1 MTASVAS
8 FLAQAQKKGT
18 ELPVALSGAVLLAAL
33 RLSENKMQAVR
44 PYQLL
49 VDDDGALDLLT
60 GEPPTG
66 DGYAAPELRNGA
78 VLPEDPRVLV
88 YAAGALG
95 YHLTTLTPPR
105 VGQGKSA
112 ELTGPLAPVIRKAMS
127 DRQQRYKSLADM
139 ARAIERIQ
147 GRPSREEERLILAAV
162 AASTPLPPAQKLA
175 KIELGR
181 AASPEDAPPP
191 PVAAPETQPVFTQV
205 WDPLEA
211 QPQPTPA
218 AQPAVELRPE
228 PAPVPDSLR
237 AELEAEKKAR
247 RELTAAIE
255 SRSQDLAQIGTR
267 LSLLEEQVRSSL
279 PPPLSPAASLARD
292 VMQLLEQRRFAEA
305 ERVLLDARVHNDAV
319 LQFALGQTLSSLPD
333 PDGSRLPRAETA
345 FRRAAELDATW
356 AQPRARLGALL
367 WRQGKQAEA
376 RAQFHAALKLDPTC
390 PEALAVLSTPPPRP
404 PAFAFAVSTAVSAL
418 AAAAMV
424 LAFRPSQ
431 RAQPAGGSA
440 PIAATSVAPAPQEP
454 VPHAMAPAP
463 KPPAARVAAAPP
475 PAAIALRL
483 PDPAPARATSP
494 APAPKTQSR
503 TADREPEPD
512 AEDEPQP
519 ARVSRAKP
527 PATEAAP
534 RPEPRKKIAA
544 VSGNR
549 AAAEAESARGDKS
562 LRAFDT
568 KGAETAFTAALRLDP
583 TLPAAHRGMGMVYVL
598 LGRNSE
604 AKAAYSRYLQL
615 APDAP
620 DREQIARLLSR

>member
-8 FLAQAQKKGT
+8 FLAQAQKKGA
-18 ELPVALSGAVLLAAL
+18 ELSAALSGALLLAAV
-33 RLSENKMQAVR
+33 RLSESKMQAVR

-60 GEPPTG
+60 GDPPTG

-88 YAAGALG
+88 YAVGALG
-95 YHLTTLTPPR
+95 YELSTLTPPR

-127 DRQQRYKSLADM
+127 ERQQRYKSLGDM

-147 GRPSREEERLILAAV
+147 RRPSREEERLILAAI

-181 AASPEDAPPP
+181 TASPDDVQQA
-191 PVAAPETQPVFTQV
+191 PVAATEPQPVFTQV
-205 WDPLEA
+205 WDPLE
-211 QPQPTPA
+211 PQ
-218 AQPAVELRPE
+218 AQPALAAPPPVEQRPD
-228 PAPVPDSLR
+228 PAPAPDSLR
-237 AELEAEKKAR
+237 AELDAEKRAR
-247 RELTAAIE
+247 RDLTMVIE
-255 SRSQDLAQIGTR
+255 SRNQDLAQLGMR
-267 LSLLEEQVRSSL
+267 LALLEEQVRSSL

-305 ERVLLDARVHNDAV
+305 ERVLLDSRVHGDAV
-319 LQFALGQTLSSLPD
+319 LQFALAQTLSALPD
-333 PDGSRLPRAETA
+333 PDGSRLSRAETA

-367 WRQGKQAEA
+367 WRQGKRAEA
-376 RAQFHAALKLDPTC
+376 RTQFDAALKLDPTC
-390 PEALAVLSTPPPRP
+390 PEALAVLSAPRP
-404 PAFAFAVSTAVSAL
+404 RAPAFAVSAAVSVL
-418 AAAAMV
+418 AAAAVV

-431 RAQPAGGSA
+431 RAKAPSDAPAISA
-440 PIAATSVAPAPQEP
+440 ASVAPAPQAP
-454 VPHAMAPAP
+454 RPTAAPASR
-463 KPPAARVAAAPP
+463 PPAAAAV
-475 PAAIALRL
+475 ALRL
-483 PDPAPARATSP
+483 PEPSPVAATAPPPRPTTAP

-503 TADREPEPD
+503 TADRTPEPDVEREPEP
-512 AEDEPQP
+512 
-519 ARVSRAKP
+519 
-527 PATEAAP
+527 AP
-534 RPEPRKKIAA
+534 RTEPRKKKVAA
-544 VSGNR
+544 ASGSR

-568 KGAETAFTAALRLDP
+568 KGAETAFAAALQLDP
-583 TLPAAHRGMGMVYVL
+583 TLPSAHRGMGMVYVL

-604 AKAAYSRYLQL
+604 AKSEYSRYLQL

-620 DREQIARLLSR
+620 DREQIARLLAR